1 MATMDSGMYDDLAI
15 EELVKQHFG
24 MKLEIKQTLVRGAPV
39 SHTSEATVILS
50 TKNQLYVFIKGQSR
64 LTLGEVKKM
73 VSRMGLKAE
82 LFIPPKGQPDYF
94 NKIAT
99 AHFHK
104 VFPGKSHFSSD
115 DLSYYRTLAIYQP
128 ALVQISEV
136 STGKIYQFDTDSAS
150 SWRPVTNFSYRRIRT
165 S

>member
-1 MATMDSGMYDDLAI
+1 MYDDLAV

-24 MKLEIKQTLVRGAPV
+24 MRIEIKQALVRGAPV
-39 SHTSEATVILS
+39 SHTSEATVFLS
-50 TKNQLYVFIKGQSR
+50 TKNQLYVLVKGQSR
-64 LTLGEVKKM
+64 MKMGEVKKI
-73 VSRMGLKAE
+73 VARMGLKAE
-82 LFIPPKGQPDYF
+82 LFVPPKGQPDYF

-99 AHFHK
+99 KHFRK
-104 VFPGKSHFSSD
+104 VFPGRMHISKE
-115 DLSYYRTLAIYQP
+115 DLAYYQTLAIYQP

-150 SWRPVTNFSYRRIRT
+150 SWRPVTEFSYRRIRT

>member
-1 MATMDSGMYDDLAI
+1 MYDDLAT
-15 EELVKQHFG
+15 EELIKQHFG
-24 MKLEIKQTLVRGAPV
+24 MRMEIKQVLVRNAPV
-39 SHTSEATVILS
+39 SHTSEATVLLS
-50 TKNQLYVFIKGQSR
+50 TKNQLYALIKGQSR
-64 LTLGEVKKM
+64 LNLGDVKKM

-94 NKIAT
+94 HKVARE
-99 AHFHK
+99 HFHK
-104 VFPGKSHFSSD
+104 VFPGRSHISGE
-115 DLSYYRTLAIYQP
+115 DLAYYQTLAIYQP

-150 SWRPVTNFSYRRIRT
+150 SWRPVTAFSYRRIRT